1 MEMNGN
7 EKTELKL
14 QKKYTLSNNCNAY
27 GPFFKQLVFLA
38 AAFAFGC
45 GFFLAAAFAF
55 DCSLLRETLLNF
67 EVVRSLAQNAWPHSG
82 ARVHADGW
90 GSLLSGN
97 RRLRACEMEGSR
109 QTASGREGD
118 GK

>member
-1 MEMNGN
+1 MEKNGN

-27 GPFFKQLVFLA
+27 GPFFKQPVFLA

-55 DCSLLRETLLNF
+55 DCSLLRETPSS
-67 EVVRSLAQNAWPHSG
+67 SLSPSSACALGCLTSVTPL
-82 ARVHADGW
+82 ARAAP
-90 GSLLSGN
+90 
-97 RRLRACEMEGSR
+97 RAER
-109 QTASGREGD
+109 TQL
-118 GK
+118 